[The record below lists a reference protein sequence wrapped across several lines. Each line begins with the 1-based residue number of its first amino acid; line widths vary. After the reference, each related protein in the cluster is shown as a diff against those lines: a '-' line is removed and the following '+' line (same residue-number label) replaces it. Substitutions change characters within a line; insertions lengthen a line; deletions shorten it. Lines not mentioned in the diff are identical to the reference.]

1 MTGPQL
7 KRKSDPVSHEPAWR
21 LETTETTVCQWG
33 GNRDQYVLAFERAIR
48 AMLRGAPADEL
59 DDVVSTEVLRVAEG
73 YEHYSVKFPDPVHLA
88 YVRGEERRA
97 LWDWRRGQAVQR
109 GAGARFG
116 REVISL
122 SKTYLPPKV
131 KVQCQMTGDIVN
143 DWDRRKP
150 NQVDHRAGEEGVA
163 KGPSVE
169 AQALDPMIR
178 QQLLATLTAG
188 LSDTD
193 RYIFEEVVGRGR
205 KQAQVAAEVGLTR
218 ETVNRRLNEALRK
231 MRELA
236 ASELVAGELA
246 ASEEPS
252 SRRSS
257 QPRLAAPV

>member
-1 MTGPQL
+1 MTEPQL

-33 GNRDQYVLAFERAIR
+33 GTRDQYVLAFERAIR

-73 YEHYSVKFPDPVHLA
+73 YERHLAKFPDPFLLA
-88 YVRGEERRA
+88 YVRGYKQRA

-109 GAGARFG
+109 GAGAKFS

-131 KVQCQMTGDIVN
+131 KVQCQMTGDMVN

-188 LSDTD
+188 LSETD

-236 ASELVAGELA
+236 DSESA

>member
-33 GNRDQYVLAFERAIR
+33 GTRDQYVLAFERAIR

-73 YEHYSVKFPDPVHLA
+73 YERHLARFPDPFLLA
-88 YVRGEERRA
+88 YVRGYKQRA

-109 GAGARFG
+109 GAGANFG
-116 REVISL
+116 REVL
-122 SKTYLPPKV
+122 PLAKTYLPPTVKV
-131 KVQCQMTGDIVN
+131 KCQVSGKMVN
-143 DWDRRKP
+143 DFDRQKS
-150 NQVDHRAGEEGVA
+150 NQINHRESEHGVA

-169 AQALDPMIR
+169 AQVLDPMIR

-205 KQAQVAAEVGLTR
+205 KQAQVAAEVGLAR
-218 ETVNRRLNEALRK
+218 ETVNRRLKEALRK

-236 ASELVAGELA
+236 ASELVAGESA

-257 QPRLAAPV
+257 QPRLEAPV

>member
-1 MTGPQL
+1 ML
-7 KRKSDPVSHEPAWR
+7 
-21 LETTETTVCQWG
+21 WG
-33 GNRDQYVLAFERAIR
+33 V
-48 AMLRGAPADEL
+48 PADEL

-73 YEHYSVKFPDPVHLA
+73 YERHLAKFPDPFLLA
-88 YVRGEERRA
+88 YVRGYKQRA

-109 GAGARFG
+109 GAGANFS
-116 REVISL
+116 REVL
-122 SKTYLPPKV
+122 PLAKTYLPPTVKV
-131 KVQCQMTGDIVN
+131 KCQVSGKMVN
-143 DWDRRKP
+143 DFDRRKS
-150 NQVDHRAGEEGVA
+150 NQINHRAGEHDVA
-163 KGPSVE
+163 RGPSVE

-218 ETVNRRLNEALRK
+218 ETVNRRLKEALRK

-236 ASELVAGELA
+236 ASELA